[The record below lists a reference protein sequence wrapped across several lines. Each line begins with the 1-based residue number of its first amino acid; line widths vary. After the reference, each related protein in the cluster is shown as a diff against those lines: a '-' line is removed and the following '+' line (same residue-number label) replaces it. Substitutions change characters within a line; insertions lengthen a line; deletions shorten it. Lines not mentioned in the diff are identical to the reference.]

1 MAKGDVVQQDKS
13 FMGMP
18 VSHFPLL
25 PASWPVSAAIEP
37 AIGKQPSQCHQSCLP
52 SGARMLRD
60 GLAVTG
66 DALADCQLRRTLLH
80 QLTQH
85 VLTMMTGLFG
95 RLLEYVSPIT
105 QR

>member
-66 DALADCQLRRTLLH
+66 DALA
-80 QLTQH
+80 
-85 VLTMMTGLFG
+85 
-95 RLLEYVSPIT
+95 RLPAQPDALASIDAACANYDDRAFWST
-105 QR
+105 S